1 MLFNTL
7 NGVHYYAFA
16 DSIVTY
22 LVKTSVNC
30 GEFTMESQP
39 SPACIRFFEYD
50 KKYGSDYMNFLRIYI
65 YSGGSVKK
73 ERQRRSLCIRIRF
86 TED

>member
-1 MLFNTL
+1 MERNFYAGLSYGFFNIVNISIGYKQSVEAIRVLFNTL

-30 GEFTMESQP
+30 GEFTMESLCHP
-39 SPACIRFFEYD
+39 SVYKILSMIRSM
-50 KKYGSDYMNFLRIYI
+50 GVI
-65 YSGGSVKK
+65 
-73 ERQRRSLCIRIRF
+73 
-86 TED
+86 T

>member
-1 MLFNTL
+1 MNISIGYKQSVEAIRVLFNTL

-30 GEFTMESQP
+30 GEFTMESL
-39 SPACIRFFEYD
+39 
-50 KKYGSDYMNFLRIYI
+50 N
-65 YSGGSVKK
+65 
-73 ERQRRSLCIRIRF
+73 RSLYGRIFYGRNL
-86 TED
+86 